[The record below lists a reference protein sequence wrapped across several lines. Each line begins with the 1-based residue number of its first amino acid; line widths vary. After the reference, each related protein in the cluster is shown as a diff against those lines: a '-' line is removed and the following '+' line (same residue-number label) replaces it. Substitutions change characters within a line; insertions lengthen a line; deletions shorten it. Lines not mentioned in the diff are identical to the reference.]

1 MIISESKIKGLIAV
15 CLMLAV
21 IPFISF
27 FFHSFTKYKTP
38 VFTNQCNDCLAIEIV
53 DGGQSTGVY
62 FVAPG
67 TTVNRLLKSAS
78 VEKQAKNDFRLK
90 AGMKLVIDPV
100 LKNKDIVVTE
110 MTAAGRLS
118 LGLPIDINQATEDD
132 LLLVKGI
139 GQTTAQ
145 NILDLRKKIN
155 RFKDIKQLMEIRGIK
170 EKRLAQI
177 QKYLYV
183 EKRQE

>member
-1 MIISESKIKGLIAV
+1 M
-15 CLMLAV
+15 
-21 IPFISF
+21 
-27 FFHSFTKYKTP
+27 
-38 VFTNQCNDCLAIEIV
+38 
-53 DGGQSTGVY
+53 
-62 FVAPG
+62 
-67 TTVNRLLKSAS
+67 KSAS

>member
-1 MIISESKIKGLIAV
+1 MIISESKIKGLTAV

-21 IPFISF
+21 IPFSIF
-27 FFHSFTKYKTP
+27 FFRSFTEYKTP
-38 VFTNQCNDCLAIEIV
+38 AFTNQCDDCLAIEIA
-53 DGGQSTGVY
+53 DGGQSAGVY
-62 FVAPG
+62 FVVPG
-67 TTVNRLLKSAS
+67 STVNRLLKSAS

-132 LLLVKGI
+132 LLLIKGI